1 MGHYLIN
8 DVLLEG
14 KENNYMANLINLQK
28 ISLKNHPEIK
38 EDLIQKFIFDNPE
51 VLGLGELTPIQRE
64 RIQPAGGRLD
74 LLMSSA
80 DNEIRYEVEIQLGAT
95 DPSHIIRT
103 IEYWDTEKKRYPQ
116 YDHCA
121 VIVAEEITGRF
132 MNVISLFNGAIPL
145 IALQV
150 SAYKVG
156 NDISLAFTKV
166 IDRINP
172 GTDVEDEYEVTDR
185 NYWENRSTKK
195 IMKDVDS
202 IFANLGKYTSGYEL
216 KYNKF
221 YIGLAKDGIAKNFIS
236 FKPKKSFL
244 YLNFK
249 TNENPELSTRIEE
262 AGLDVVYESRWK
274 QYRVKLS
281 CFEDYKKYEDVI
293 KECVEAAMEYFNILE
308 S

>member
-1 MGHYLIN
+1 MAHL
-8 DVLLEG
+8 VSLE
-14 KENNYMANLINLQK
+14 K

-38 EDLIQKFIFDNPE
+38 EELIQKFIFEHPE
-51 VLGLGELTPIQRE
+51 SLGLGDITPIQRE

-74 LLMSSA
+74 ILMGTV
-80 DNEIRYEVEIQLGAT
+80 DNDARYEIEIQLGAT

-132 MNVISLFNGAIPL
+132 MNVIGLFNGAIPL

-156 NDISLAFTKV
+156 NDISLTFTKV
-166 IDRINP
+166 IDRVTL
-172 GTDVEDEYEVTDR
+172 GSDEEDVYEVTDR
-185 NYWENRSTKK
+185 NYWENRSTIK
-195 IMKDVDS
+195 IMKEVDK
-202 IFANLGKYTSGYEL
+202 IFEDLGQYISGYEL

-221 YIGLAKDGIAKNFIS
+221 YVGLAKDGIAKNFIF

-244 YLNFK
+244 RFFFK
-249 TNENPELSTRIEE
+249 ANENQELLKKIEDT
-262 AGLDVVYESRWK
+262 GLDVTYNSRGRE
-274 QYRVKLS
+274 YRVKLQG
-281 CFEDYKKYEDVI
+281 FDDYKKNEALI
-293 KECVEAAMEYFNILE
+293 RECVETAMDYFNISE
-308 S
+308 A

>member
-1 MGHYLIN
+1 
-8 DVLLEG
+8 
-14 KENNYMANLINLQK
+14 MANLINLQK

-38 EDLIQKFIFDNPE
+38 EDLIQKFIFEHPE

-74 LLMSSA
+74 MLLGTV
-80 DNEIRYEVEIQLGAT
+80 DNETRYEVEIQLGAT

-145 IALQV
+145 IALQL
-150 SAYKVG
+150 SAYKIE
-156 NDISLAFTKV
+156 NDVSLAFTKV

-172 GTDVEDEYEVTDR
+172 GTEEEDEYEVTDR

-195 IMKDVDS
+195 IMKDVDL
-202 IFANLGKYTSGYEL
+202 IFKDLGKYTTGYEL

-221 YIGLAKDGIAKNFIS
+221 YIGLAKNGVAKNFIS
-236 FKPKKSFL
+236 FKPKKAFL
-244 YLNFK
+244 YFIFK
-249 TNENPELSTRIEE
+249 TNENTDLSQKIEN
-262 AGLDVVYESRWK
+262 AGLDAVYESRWK

-281 CFEDYKKYEDVI
+281 DYNDYKKHEGLI
-293 KECVEAAMEYFNILE
+293 NECVEVAMEYFNISE
-308 S
+308 I